1 MFYLLALFYFFYFAI
16 VGIYIIFMPKVLAMV
31 AYSPSEIGIIFG
43 AAPLVRFL
51 LPFVFSR
58 GRKLDARVFNLAILV
73 MFISSISFYFSLHS
87 FYALFI
93 SNIGLGIG
101 MSLILPYIE
110 ILALEVVGKER
121 YGKVRLYG
129 SVGFVLVALI
139 LVRYL
144 SSPDVALSYLLILA
158 SITSLVAFIIVKI
171 VGKTQE
177 MKQDSKNDVKLLK
190 HWKLWLS
197 LMLMQVSFGAY
208 YNFFTIYETA
218 YGVTLD
224 MTINLWVFGVIVEIF
239 MLFYQG
245 KLLKLNLLYILEITT
260 LSAVVRWMLLYLFPQ
275 NLVVLFF
282 AQSLHALSFALFY
295 SAAISYLHQLYSSK
309 VLAQQ
314 FFSGITFGLG
324 GFVGAI
330 IFGYI
335 YEYFSSYIFLVA
347 SLVAFASFIFI
358 HLWRRGVTSKKT
370 SFFY

>member
-16 VGIYIIFMPKVLAMV
+16 VGVYIIFIPKVLAMV
-31 AYSPSEIGIIFG
+31 AYTPSEIGIILG

-51 LPFVFSR
+51 LPFAFSR
-58 GRKLDARVFNLAILV
+58 GRAFSVNVFNLAIFT
-73 MFISSISFYFSLHS
+73 MFASSISFYFSLHH

-110 ILALEVVGKER
+110 ILALEIVGKER

-129 SVGFVLVALI
+129 SVGFILVALI

-144 SSPDVALSYLLILA
+144 SSPDIALNYLLTLV
-158 SITSLVAFIIVKI
+158 SVTSFVSFIIVKI
-171 VGKTQE
+171 AGK
-177 MKQDSKNDVKLLK
+177 KQDVKQDTKNDVTLLK

-218 YGVTLD
+218 SGVSLD

-245 KLLKLNLLYILEITT
+245 KLLKLNLLYVLEITT

-275 NLVVLFF
+275 NLIILFF

-295 SAAISYLHQLYSSK
+295 SAAITYLHQLYSSK

-314 FFSGITFGLG
+314 FFSGMTFGLG

-330 IFGYI
+330 TFGYV
-335 YEYFSSYIFLVA
+335 YEYFSSYIFLM
-347 SLVAFASFIFI
+347 ASFVALVSFVSIYF
-358 HLWRRGVTSKKT
+358 WSKDV
-370 SFFY
+370 YG

>member
-1 MFYLLALFYFFYFAI
+1 MFYLLALFYFFYFSI

-31 AYSPSEIGIIFG
+31 AYTPSEIGIIFG

-58 GRKLDARVFNLAILV
+58 GRKLDTKVFNIAIFI
-73 MFISSISFYFSLHS
+73 MFISSISFYFSLHN
-87 FYALFI
+87 FYALFV

-110 ILALEVVGKER
+110 MLSLEVVGKER

-129 SVGFVLVALI
+129 SVGFVLVALV

-144 SSPDVALSYLLILA
+144 SSPDVALSYLLILTTL
-158 SITSLVAFIIVKI
+158 TSLVAFVIIRI
-171 VGKTQE
+171 VGKTQQ

-190 HWKLWLS
+190 HYKLWLS

-260 LSAVVRWMLLYLFPQ
+260 FSAVVRWFLLYLFPQ

-295 SAAISYLHQLYSSK
+295 SAAITYLHQLYSSK
-309 VLAQQ
+309 ALAQQ
-314 FFSGITFGLG
+314 FFSGVTFGLG
-324 GFVGAI
+324 GFIGAI
-330 IFGYI
+330 LFGYV

-347 SLVAFASFIFI
+347 SFVALLSFLFMY
-358 HLWRRGVTSKKT
+358 LWRKEIVQES
-370 SFFY
+370 Y

>member
-1 MFYLLALFYFFYFAI
+1 MFYLLALFYFFYFGI
-16 VGIYIIFMPKVLAMV
+16 VGIYVIFMPKVLAMV
-31 AYSPSEIGIIFG
+31 AYTPSEIGIIFG

-58 GRKLDARVFNLAILV
+58 GRELNARVFNIAIFI
-73 MFISSISFYFSLHS
+73 MFASSISFYYSLHN

-101 MSLILPYIE
+101 MSLTLPYIE
-110 ILALEVVGKER
+110 IISLEVVGKER

-129 SVGFVLVALI
+129 SVGFVLVALV

-144 SSPDVALSYLLILA
+144 TSPNVALLYLLVLSA
-158 SITSLVAFIIVKI
+158 ITSLIAFVIVKNI
-171 VGKTQE
+171 KKTKKIE
-177 MKQDSKNDVKLLK
+177 HDTFNDVTILK

-239 MLFYQG
+239 MLFFQG
-245 KLLKLNLLYILEITT
+245 KLLKLNLLYILEVTIF
-260 LSAVVRWMLLYLFPQ
+260 SAVIRWLLLYFYPQ
-275 NLVVLFF
+275 NLPILFF

-295 SAAISYLHQLYSSK
+295 SASITYLYQIYSSK

-314 FFSGITFGLG
+314 FLSGITFGLG
-324 GFVGAI
+324 GFIGAI
-330 IFGYI
+330 LFGYI

-347 SLVAFASFIFI
+347 SLIAFISFVFI
-358 HLWRRGVTSKKT
+358 YSWRRDISK
-370 SFFY
+370 S

>member
-1 MFYLLALFYFFYFAI
+1 MIYLLALFYFFYFAI

-31 AYSPSEIGIIFG
+31 AYTPSEIGIIFG

-51 LPFVFSR
+51 LPFAFSR
-58 GRKLDARVFNLAILV
+58 GQKLNAKIFNIAISI
-73 MFISSISFYFSLHS
+73 MFASAISFYFSLHN
-87 FYALFI
+87 FYALFV

-110 ILALEVVGKER
+110 ILALEVIGKER
-121 YGKVRLYG
+121 YGKVRLFG
-129 SVGFVLVALI
+129 SVGFVLVALV

-144 SSPDVALSYLLILA
+144 SSPNIALSYLFIVTTL
-158 SITSLVAFIIVKI
+158 TSLVAFVIVKI
-171 VGKTQE
+171 AGKIHE
-177 MKQDSKNDVKLLK
+177 MKQDSKNDVTLLK

-197 LMLMQVSFGAY
+197 LMFMQVSFGAY

-218 YGVTLD
+218 NGVSLD

-245 KLLKLNLLYILEITT
+245 KLLKLNLLYILEFTT
-260 LSAVVRWMLLYLFPQ
+260 FSAVVRWTLLYLFPQ
-275 NLVVLFF
+275 NLSVLFF

-295 SAAISYLHQLYSSK
+295 SAAISYLYQLYASK

-314 FFSGITFGLG
+314 FFSGITFGFG

-330 IFGYI
+330 IFGYVD
-335 YEYFSSYIFLVA
+335 EYFSAYLFLVA
-347 SLVAFASFIFI
+347 SFVAFLSFVFMY
-358 HLWRRGVTSKKT
+358 LWRKSI
-370 SFFY
+370 SSSQIHQ